1 MIKYIH
7 INNLKSLGNVS
18 FGLSGLNLMFGM
30 NGMGKSSV
38 IQSLLLLRQS
48 YLEYGNLDYLKLS
61 GRLADLGNQKDVFSF
76 FSDDKDI
83 SIKVVIS
90 DKEEYLPSFS
100 YGDDSQSTEMKRNN
114 ESSGLE
120 TFQCSLFSDSFGYV
134 SAEHVGPQRLYDS
147 QSSHIAMKANRFGGR
162 GEFVVSFLAKYGE
175 KYIVP
180 DELVSKE
187 AKSSSLFDQVSWY
200 MGKISPGV
208 RVHAELM
215 NEINKAKLAFSYEGE
230 RLVTDRI
237 TPLNVGFG
245 IPYVLPVIVA
255 LLTSGRDSLLILEN
269 PESHLHPRGQ
279 AELAQ
284 LIAKATKAGV
294 QVICESHSDHII
306 NGIRVAVKN
315 HILKQSDVTVTFF
328 SKNSNQSTVVDEIR
342 LDGNGELDKYPKGLL
357 DEWGYLMEK
366 LL

>member
-147 QSSHIAMKANRFGGR
+147 QSSHIAMKAKRFGGR
-162 GEFVVSFLAKYGE
+162 SEF
-175 KYIVP
+175 IV
-180 DELVSKE
+180 
-187 AKSSSLFDQVSWY
+187 
-200 MGKISPGV
+200 
-208 RVHAELM
+208 
-215 NEINKAKLAFSYEGE
+215 
-230 RLVTDRI
+230 
-237 TPLNVGFG
+237 
-245 IPYVLPVIVA
+245 
-255 LLTSGRDSLLILEN
+255 
-269 PESHLHPRGQ
+269 
-279 AELAQ
+279 
-284 LIAKATKAGV
+284 
-294 QVICESHSDHII
+294 
-306 NGIRVAVKN
+306 
-315 HILKQSDVTVTFF
+315 
-328 SKNSNQSTVVDEIR
+328 
-342 LDGNGELDKYPKGLL
+342 
-357 DEWGYLMEK
+357 
-366 LL
+366 